1 MSIIPRKNETEAAMA
16 ILESEIPLLD
26 GEGNPV
32 VDDSGA
38 PVLVPAYDD
47 AASRAK
53 ALVRAIGT
61 ELAKR
66 EAYLII
72 PPDGALAW
80 GPYYTSAQAVR
91 AWEKEIGPATNGAAR
106 IARSFPWNPP
116 QEAERA
122 GLCVCGHAPEQH
134 VVKNLRGGKTSAP
147 AECGICEVK
156 KGDNPCP
163 QYQRRT
169 A

>member
-1 MSIIPRKNETEAAMA
+1 MSIIPRKNETEAAVA
-16 ILESEIPLLD
+16 ILEAEIPLLD

-47 AASRAK
+47 AASMAK

-91 AWEKEIGPATNGAAR
+91 AWEKEMGPAIAELMQVVSSQGIGPAG
-106 IARSFPWNPP
+106 PWLSHHLRMAPDVFDFEVAVP
-116 QEAERA
+116 VLAPVTPTGRVTRA
-122 GLCVCGHAPEQH
+122 
-134 VVKNLRGGKTSAP
+134 
-147 AECGICEVK
+147 
-156 KGDNPCP
+156 
-163 QYQRRT
+163 
-169 A
+169 